1 MVTICVSKP
10 TLCVLEI
17 MTPQRTNFVLSADI
31 PHCET
36 DVFVLNGLHIKTYME
51 KYKIKITLKLWH
63 IKHVAVSLSLLKK
76 IFIYLFLPIVGIVV
90 TTSPSLSLY
99 NIVVFP
105 AASRPTMRILI
116 SLLPNIANRLENI
129 FPIAAGDGNLWW
141 WKGKQYKVWIWLEDG
156 LA

>member
-1 MVTICVSKP
+1 MVTMCVSKP

-36 DVFVLNGLHIKTYME
+36 DAFVLNGLHIKTYME

-63 IKHVAVSLSLLKK
+63 FKHKTRFSFSL
-76 IFIYLFLPIVGIVV
+76 FIYFLPIVGIVV

-141 WKGKQYKVWIWLEDG
+141 WKGKQNKVWIWLEDG